1 MQASDLDTKSPL
13 PLSNLSA
20 AYFEAGNYTASID
33 AATRSLAL
41 CQDEDEALKKKL
53 ELRLIQAYIY
63 AREAQSAIE
72 LANDSSNED
81 DELAQLEVVARAV
94 PNNRW
99 DDSGSKSLRQKLTHL
114 LPMFKPQM

>member
-1 MQASDLDTKSPL
+1 MQASDLDNKSPL

-20 AYFEAGNYTASID
+20 AYFEAGNYTGSID
-33 AATRSLAL
+33 AASRSLAF

-63 AREAQSAIE
+63 AHKAEHAIE
-72 LANDSSNED
+72 LAFSRRNED
-81 DELAQLEVVARAV
+81 DEFAQLEAAARGV
-94 PNNRW
+94 LNNRSV
-99 DDSGSKSLRQKLTHL
+99 DLETKSLRQKLTHL